1 MQYNPSMRSVFIA
14 GARGR
19 IGRELVRLAQAA
31 DLALVD
37 VPEAAA
43 VCFLALPR
51 TVVEKELQQWTAPA
65 SREQAV
71 IDLSGAFKIHGVG
84 NYGLVMGPRQLW
96 GGIAIED
103 ARLFANP
110 GCIASAVI
118 CGLQR
123 SGVKPSM
130 RAGLHVTAVTAGSA
144 AKTSTSGTVRTGLR
158 WWDHPHVAEIESA
171 TGLACASF
179 IPVVDYALER
189 GIIATISGTLEPDA
203 PGLGDAAEQSI
214 DVAEVQHTAELR
226 WHRRLHTHPSLGTTF
241 AVTAALDNLTFPAAN
256 AVRLA
261 CEWLTARDA

>member
-1 MQYNPSMRSVFIA
+1 M
-14 GARGR
+14 
-19 IGRELVRLAQAA
+19 RLAEAA

-37 VPEAAA
+37 DPKAAA
-43 VCFLALPR
+43 VWFLALPR
-51 TVVEKELQQWTAPA
+51 TVVEKELQQWTAPG

-71 IDLSGAFKIHGVG
+71 IDLSGAFKVQGVG
-84 NYGLVMGPRQLW
+84 AYGFVVGPGKLW
-96 GGIAIED
+96 GGIAIEE

-118 CGLQR
+118 CGLER

-144 AKTSTSGTVRTGLR
+144 AKTSTTGTVRTGVR
-158 WWDHPHVAEIESA
+158 WWDHPHVGEIERA
-171 TGLACASF
+171 TGLPCASF
-179 IPVVDYALER
+179 IPVVDYSLNR
-189 GIIATISGTLEPDA
+189 GIIATISGGLESDA
-203 PGLGDAAEQSI
+203 LGLGDTAEESI

-226 WHRRLHTHPSLGTTF
+226 WHRRLHAHPSLGATF

-261 CEWLTARDA
+261 CEWLTARGA